1 MDGGGMGKDG
11 KGDPE
16 WVGILLTLLAQKIVV
31 AMEPI
36 WSQTT
41 PCTNETDQFKIM
53 LDEIKALYI
62 QLIEVYSASQH
73 NLK

>member
-1 MDGGGMGKDG
+1 MDGGGMEKDG
-11 KGDPE
+11 KGGPG
-16 WVGILLTLLAQKIVV
+16 WVGILLTLLEQKIVV
-31 AMEPI
+31 AMEPV

-41 PCTNETDQFKIM
+41 PCTNKTDKFKIM
-53 LDEIKALYI
+53 LDEIKALHI